1 MKVRKNNFKLMRS
14 KFLLVPI
21 LVFFFAIT
29 GSTLSFAEEMG
40 SIEVEIEYTN
50 GDKLNTWQTTV
61 KVLQD
66 DGDDA
71 YTIIENPKTN
81 PFLIESLPLG
91 YKYTV
96 EVYVN
101 NMFAQS
107 SFLKKLEE
115 SEAKLK
121 VIIPLSGGYRFFVLY
136 DDGQTPIKDA
146 TVSIKSDDG
155 HQWNQENTNS
165 QGLTSRFWLQSNSVV
180 EDDFYIAEVTVD
192 EDLIYVYSPVIFFSS
207 AQGDIKIV
215 TPWPKKIDDL
225 ITITV
230 YTYVSQ
236 KVSQSDGKF
245 VAELY
250 DIDKNK
256 VAQSPVSNRGEA
268 FFSNIEI
275 GKYLLNVVKSA
286 PDPSQESEIWASTVV
301 ILSGEKNSF
310 SVFKK
315 GIFAKRTCNCVAFRL
330 DDIQD
335 YYLRN
340 PQVELMK
347 LFQQKKTDLTVGIIG
362 GFFGT
367 DPHLVDFF
375 KKAIPTEVPKL
386 EIASHSWNND
396 PLINFNKEGQRELLQ
411 KTNDKLFEVLQV
423 TPKVFI
429 TPQNLFDD
437 NTLAL
442 LPELGFTHFS
452 AHIDLNHSPPYLVE
466 DSTLYYFPANTET
479 AKLHATEFF
488 WITQPNSLILDE
500 AYEYLGKYGYAVIMM
515 HPYEFAVREL
525 GIYTG
530 DADMQAIAEV
540 GKLIDE
546 LRADGIKLV
555 TIDEISKSVIEG
567 SEPVVVKKPGG
578 PSDEAQSCDCMAFRF
593 TQVQD
598 YYLNDVQ
605 IEVFNIFKR
614 KGIPI
619 TAGIIGN
626 LFGNDVKLVDY
637 IKNTLKD
644 NDQLIEIANNGWNYE
659 DFTVLTSEEQS
670 SLIKQGNDQ
679 ISSVLG
685 ITPDVFIPPFEKFN
699 DATILALNEN
709 KINHISSTIQNDPP
723 PYPFSGLEL
732 YHFPEGAVI
741 SQYKPE
747 LGATESIPFDETF
760 SQIQETLDQHGFAVV
775 TIQPSELAIIKNG
788 NYINQVDD
796 KKFHELELLIDRVRA
811 ENLKLVPIGEINI
824 HAGGISIPN
833 WIKNNAGW
841 WSEGFIGD
849 SDFVSGIQ
857 FLINEGIMRVPPTTP
872 ESSSDTTDEI
882 PSWIKNNA
890 KWWAEGVIT
899 DTDFV
904 SGIQWLITNGII
916 KITA

>member
-1 MKVRKNNFKLMRS
+1 MKAKKNAFRLIRS
-14 KFLLVPI
+14 KFLLVPL
-21 LVFFFAIT
+21 LVSFFIIT
-29 GSTLSFAEEMG
+29 GSALSFGEETG
-40 SIEVEIEYTN
+40 SIEVAIKYTN
-50 GDKLNTWQTTV
+50 GDKLNTWQTII

-66 DGDDA
+66 DEEIP
-71 YTIIENPKTN
+71 YVTIENPETN

-91 YKYTV
+91 HKYYV

-101 NMFAQS
+101 NMFAGL
-107 SFLKKLEE
+107 SFLNLEE
-115 SEAKLK
+115 GEAELN
-121 VIIPLSGGYRFFVLY
+121 VIIPLPGGYRFIVFY

-146 TVSIKSDDG
+146 TLSIKSDDG
-155 HQWNQENTNS
+155 HQWNQEKTDA
-165 QGLTSRFWLQSNSVV
+165 QGMTSRFWLQSNSLV
-180 EDDFYIAEVTVD
+180 EDDFYIAEVSVD
-192 EDLIYVYSPVIFFSS
+192 EDLIYVYSPVVFHPSV
-207 AQGDIKIV
+207 QGDIKIV

-225 ITITV
+225 ITISV
-230 YTYVSQ
+230 YADISQ
-236 KVSQSDGKF
+236 KVSKSDGDF
-245 VAELY
+245 MVELY

-256 VAQSPVSNRGEA
+256 VAQSSVNARGDA
-268 FFSNIEI
+268 FFSNLEI

-286 PDPSQESEIWASTVV
+286 DDPSQESEIYAFRIV
-301 ILSGEKNSF
+301 LFSGEKNSI

-315 GIFAKRTCNCVAFRL
+315 GIFAERTCNCVAFRL

-347 LFQQKKTDLTVGIIG
+347 LFQQKKTDLTVGIVG

-367 DPHLVDFF
+367 DPQLVDFL
-375 KKAIPTEVPKL
+375 KKVIPSEVPKF
-386 EIASHSWNND
+386 EIASHGWSDD
-396 PLINFNKEGQRELLQ
+396 PLTDFNKEDQRELVQ

-429 TPQNLFDD
+429 PPQNLFDD
-437 NTLAL
+437 NTVAL
-442 LPELGFTHFS
+442 LPDLGFTHFS
-452 AHIDLNHSPPYLVE
+452 AHIVQNHSPPYLVE

-479 AKLHATEFF
+479 AVLHPTKYF
-488 WITQPNSLILDE
+488 WEAKSNSVILDE
-500 AYEYLGKYGYAVIMM
+500 IYEFLGKYGYSVVMM
-515 HPYEFAVREL
+515 HPYEFAVTEL
-525 GIYTG
+525 GVYTG
-530 DADMQAIAEV
+530 GADMQKIAEV

-555 TIDEISKSVIEG
+555 TIDEINQSVIEG
-567 SEPVVVKKPGG
+567 AEPVVVKKPDVFQ
-578 PSDEAQSCDCMAFRF
+578 DEAQSCDCVAFRF

-605 IEVFNIFKR
+605 IEVINIFKR
-614 KGIPI
+614 KAIPI
-619 TAGIIGN
+619 TVGIIAN

-637 IKNTLKD
+637 IKNTLED

-659 DFTVLTSEEQS
+659 DFTVLTSEEQI
-670 SLIKQGNDQ
+670 SLIKQGNDH

-685 ITPDVFIPPFEKFN
+685 TTPDVFIPPYEKFN
-699 DATILALNEN
+699 DATILALQEN
-709 KINHISSTIQNDPP
+709 KINYISSTIQNDPP

-732 YHFPEGAVI
+732 YHFPEGVVI

-760 SQIQETLDQHGFAVV
+760 YQIQKTLDQHGFAVV
-775 TIQPSELAIIKNG
+775 TMQPSELAVIKNG

-796 KKFHELELLIDRVRA
+796 KKFHELELLIDRLLA

-857 FLINEGIMRVPPTTP
+857 FLINEGIMRIPPTTP
-872 ESSSDTTDEI
+872 ESLFDTTDEI

-890 KWWAEGVIT
+890 RWWAEGVIT

-916 KITA
+916 KITAE